1 MRIVCRIALWVGIV
15 LVAMMIVLLVR
26 LDPAGVFTVVPSG
39 FSRGNWAKIHK
50 GMSKDEVLELLP
62 LPIKRGTSQS
72 NRCAEYWRYSR
83 NRFRTFMMYRDYTIF
98 FDKNGHVVGTRN
110 AIDCD

>member
-1 MRIVCRIALWVGIV
+1 MRIVRRIALLVGIV
-15 LVAMMIVLLVR
+15 LVVMMIVLLVR

-72 NRCAEYWRYSR
+72 DRCAEYWRYSR
-83 NRFRTFMMYRDYTIF
+83 NRSWTFMYKDYTIF
-98 FDKNGHVVGTRN
+98 FDKTGRVVGKKN

>member
-1 MRIVCRIALWVGIV
+1 MRIVRRIALLVGIV
-15 LVAMMIVLLVR
+15 LVVMMIVLLVR

-39 FSRGNWAKIHK
+39 FSRGNWAKIQK

-62 LPIKRGTSQS
+62 LPIKRGMSQS
-72 NRCAEYWRYSR
+72 NRCSEYWRYSR
-83 NRFRTFMMYRDYTIF
+83 NRSWTFMYRDYTIF
-98 FDKNGHVVGTRN
+98 FDKKGHVVGTKN